1 MAREKRD
8 NNFNIIRFVA
18 AIMVMAGH
26 MAYIG
31 GYTLPTLWG
40 EGIQALG
47 VKIFFLI
54 GGFLIAKSWES
65 DSNPVRYMT
74 KRVFRIF
81 PALIAFTLVAAYV
94 IGPIL
99 STFTINEY
107 FQSPLV
113 RNYLRNILLFP
124 AYSLP
129 GVFETNPYP
138 NAVNGSLWT
147 LPIEFAMYILVPII
161 LILAGKKKEKRYSF
175 AFVSVITVV
184 LCCLQMVKLLYHPEW
199 RCVIY
204 GTDIW
209 AAMELIPWYLIGVLF
224 TFPCMQKLLNIQV
237 SILAAFLL
245 SCLNPGSLTFCILKY
260 VTFSYTIFSFALME
274 KPTFA
279 KCFSQADISYGLY
292 LYGFFVQQIVVY
304 LFNKSSIV
312 IGEIWLLVFCIGIT
326 CIIALLSFLCV
337 EKPMQQLSKK
347 ILARL

>member
-1 MAREKRD
+1 MGRRNSGARS
-8 NNFNIIRFVA
+8 
-18 AIMVMAGH
+18 
-26 MAYIG
+26 
-31 GYTLPTLWG
+31 
-40 EGIQALG
+40 
-47 VKIFFLI
+47 KIFFLI
-54 GGFLIAKSWES
+54 GGFLIAKSWEFTILIGTVY
-65 DSNPVRYMT
+65 DE
-74 KRVFRIF
+74 RVFRIF

-99 STFTINEY
+99 STLTINEY

-209 AAMELIPWYLIGVLF
+209 LRW
-224 TFPCMQKLLNIQV
+224 N
-237 SILAAFLL
+237 
-245 SCLNPGSLTFCILKY
+245 
-260 VTFSYTIFSFALME
+260 
-274 KPTFA
+274 
-279 KCFSQADISYGLY
+279 
-292 LYGFFVQQIVVY
+292 
-304 LFNKSSIV
+304 
-312 IGEIWLLVFCIGIT
+312 
-326 CIIALLSFLCV
+326 
-337 EKPMQQLSKK
+337 
-347 ILARL
+347 

>member
-99 STFTINEY
+99 STLTINEY

-184 LCCLQMVKLLYHPEW
+184 L
-199 RCVIY
+199 
-204 GTDIW
+204 
-209 AAMELIPWYLIGVLF
+209 
-224 TFPCMQKLLNIQV
+224 
-237 SILAAFLL
+237 
-245 SCLNPGSLTFCILKY
+245 
-260 VTFSYTIFSFALME
+260 
-274 KPTFA
+274 
-279 KCFSQADISYGLY
+279 
-292 LYGFFVQQIVVY
+292 
-304 LFNKSSIV
+304 
-312 IGEIWLLVFCIGIT
+312 
-326 CIIALLSFLCV
+326 
-337 EKPMQQLSKK
+337 
-347 ILARL
+347 